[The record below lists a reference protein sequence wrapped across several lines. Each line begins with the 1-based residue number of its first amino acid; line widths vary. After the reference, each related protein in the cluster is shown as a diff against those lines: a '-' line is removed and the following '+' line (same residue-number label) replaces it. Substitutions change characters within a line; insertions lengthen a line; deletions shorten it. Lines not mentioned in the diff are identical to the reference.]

1 MLNYLK
7 ADMYRIIKGKDF
19 IGSMIL
25 CLLFQLIFSYIMC
38 INKTN
43 EEFRMLISVSAV
55 FIPLFSLKPLM
66 FFWGSDFTART
77 INNLLIKSKNRL
89 ILFLYKTIATILFG
103 ISYLLISLITA
114 IAFFSIN
121 GVMDIQLTINIVA
134 YQLPFYLCIILLG
147 IFLFNYIDSVNQ
159 ACVLYLFIA
168 VLFDNI
174 ASFIIAPLDTL
185 EFLREFLLFNK
196 LKDIPANGN
205 IWTMS
210 SLIALIFSGIYFLVS
225 YYLFQTREF
234 K

>member
-1 MLNYLK
+1 
-7 ADMYRIIKGKDF
+7 
-19 IGSMIL
+19 
-25 CLLFQLIFSYIMC
+25 
-38 INKTN
+38 
-43 EEFRMLISVSAV
+43 
-55 FIPLFSLKPLM
+55 
-66 FFWGSDFTART
+66 
-77 INNLLIKSKNRL
+77 
-89 ILFLYKTIATILFG
+89 
-103 ISYLLISLITA
+103 
-114 IAFFSIN
+114 
-121 GVMDIQLTINIVA
+121 MDIQLTINIVA

-185 EFLREFLLFNK
+185 EFLREFLLFNQ
-196 LKDIPANGN
+196 LKDIPANGI
-205 IWTMS
+205 IWTTS

>member
-1 MLNYLK
+1 
-7 ADMYRIIKGKDF
+7 
-19 IGSMIL
+19 
-25 CLLFQLIFSYIMC
+25 
-38 INKTN
+38 
-43 EEFRMLISVSAV
+43 
-55 FIPLFSLKPLM
+55 
-66 FFWGSDFTART
+66 
-77 INNLLIKSKNRL
+77 
-89 ILFLYKTIATILFG
+89 ATILFG

-114 IAFFSIN
+114 FAFFSIN

-185 EFLREFLLFNK
+185 EFLREFLLFNQ
-196 LKDIPANGN
+196 LKDIPANGI
-205 IWTMS
+205 IWTTS